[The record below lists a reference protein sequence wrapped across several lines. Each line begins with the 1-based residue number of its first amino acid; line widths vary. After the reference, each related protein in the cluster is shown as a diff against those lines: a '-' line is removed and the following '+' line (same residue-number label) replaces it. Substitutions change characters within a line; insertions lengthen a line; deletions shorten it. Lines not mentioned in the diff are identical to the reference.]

1 MHSLT
6 IRCLMALLLS
16 PVVFCGQHLGQIPLS
31 GQLEG
36 QSSGEYSRLRVQ
48 LWDAGNRNAIS
59 EAHVNP
65 VGSFEFSNAPTGI
78 FEIRVLNWQGDTILS
93 QSVTLPFSNILRL
106 KVGSGSFAQARMPVS
121 LARLQHKVPK
131 KALNAYRHGREALTN
146 GERETARIQLEA
158 ALRLDPQYFEAANDL
173 GVLYLQDGRFSEAYE
188 MFQRATT
195 IDQGDAQA
203 EANLAF
209 VLLALKRFPEAEE
222 AARSSIRAD
231 SLSSQ
236 ARFLLAVSLLEQ
248 KKMPKAAMFHLS
260 KAKDQFEPARKLWL
274 RLAAK

>member
-1 MHSLT
+1 
-6 IRCLMALLLS
+6 MA
-16 PVVFCGQHLGQIPLS
+16 
-31 GQLEG
+31 
-36 QSSGEYSRLRVQ
+36 R
-48 LWDAGNRNAIS
+48 
-59 EAHVNP
+59 
-65 VGSFEFSNAPTGI
+65 
-78 FEIRVLNWQGDTILS
+78 
-93 QSVTLPFSNILRL
+93 
-106 KVGSGSFAQARMPVS
+106 
-121 LARLQHKVPK
+121 
-131 KALNAYRHGREALTN
+131 
-146 GERETARIQLEA
+146 GERESARSRLEA
-158 ALRLDPQYFEAANDL
+158 AIGLDPQYFEVANDL

-222 AARSSIRAD
+222 AARSSVRAD
-231 SLSSQ
+231 SLSGQ

-248 KKMPKAAMFHLS
+248 KKLPKEAMFHLA

>member
-1 MHSLT
+1 MHSLL
-6 IRCLMALLLS
+6 IQCRMALLLS
-16 PVVFCGQHLGQIPLS
+16 PVVLFGQHFGQIPFS

-36 QSSGEYSRLRVQ
+36 QSSGDYSRLRVQ
-48 LWDAGNRNAIS
+48 LWDAGNHSALS
-59 EAHVNP
+59 EAHVSP
-65 VGSFEFSNAPTGI
+65 VGSFEFSSAPTGI
-78 FEIRVLNWQGDTILS
+78 FELRVINWQGDTIFS
-93 QSVTLPFSNILRL
+93 KSVTLPYSNTMRVKI
-106 KVGSGSFAQARMPVS
+106 GSGSFAQARMPVS
-121 LARLQHKVPK
+121 LTRLQHKVPK
-131 KALNAYRHGREALTN
+131 KAMNAHRDGREALSK
-146 GERETARIQLEA
+146 GERETARINFET

-222 AARSSIRAD
+222 AARSSVRAD

-236 ARFLLAVSLLEQ
+236 ARYLLAVSLIEQ
-248 KKMPKAAMFHLS
+248 RKLPKEVMFHLS
-260 KAKDQFEPARKLWL
+260 KAKDQFEPARRLWL
-274 RLAAK
+274 RLVDK

>member
-1 MHSLT
+1 MLFRS
-6 IRCLMALLLS
+6 
-16 PVVFCGQHLGQIPLS
+16 
-31 GQLEG
+31 
-36 QSSGEYSRLRVQ
+36 Y
-48 LWDAGNRNAIS
+48 
-59 EAHVNP
+59 
-65 VGSFEFSNAPTGI
+65 
-78 FEIRVLNWQGDTILS
+78 LN
-93 QSVTLPFSNILRL
+93 TLHL
-106 KVGSGSFAQARMPVS
+106 KVGSASFGQSRIPVS
-121 LARLQHKVPK
+121 LSRLQHKVPK
-131 KALNAYRHGREALTN
+131 KALHAYKQGRDALAR
-146 GERETARIQLEA
+146 GERESARSKLEA
-158 ALRLDPQYFEAANDL
+158 AIGLDPQYFEVANDL

-222 AARSSIRAD
+222 AARSSVRAD
-231 SLSSQ
+231 SLSGQ

-248 KKMPKAAMFHLS
+248 KKLPKEAMFHLA